1 MAVVGSS
8 GLPRGDGR
16 RDALHHRER
25 VRRKISEQLRK
36 RIGEEDIIASG
47 PEKRIRVPVKGTRRW
62 RFILD
67 REHGEGVGEGEGEPG
82 DVLGPPGDQ
91 AGQPGQEAGLEPGE
105 ELYEVWLD
113 MDDVEEMLFSEL
125 ELPRLKP
132 KLKAGDTSVT
142 EVVFDDLA
150 RQGPRIDKKATLR
163 ENLAANAR
171 RGHVGLGGIDKRDLR
186 YLSYRERRQPRHR
199 AVIFLAMD
207 VSGSMDADRKRMA
220 RLFFYWCV
228 QFLRRRYD
236 QTEIVFISHTT
247 EAREVTE
254 EQFFGRAESGG
265 TRVSSAFEE
274 VQRIQQERFAA
285 EDWNVYVLHVSD
297 GDNFAADN
305 PPTLELIRQLSPV
318 CALVGYLQ
326 VDPSGVDGR
335 WGGAPYKLSSFYHE
349 HGSDIDGFVFA
360 EAHDDRELW
369 PALKRFFAR
378 DGVERAVR

>member
-1 MAVVGSS
+1 MAVVGDS
-8 GLPRGDGR
+8 GLPRDEGR

-25 VRRKISEQLRK
+25 LRRKITEQLRE
-36 RIGEEDIIASG
+36 RIGEEDIIAAG
-47 PEKRIRVPVKGTRRW
+47 PEKRIRVPLKGTRRW

-67 REHGEGVGEGEGEPG
+67 RELEQGVGEGEGEPG
-82 DVLGPPGDQ
+82 EVI
-91 AGQPGQEAGLEPGE
+91 GQPGKQPSVPGEAGLEPGE

-113 MDDVEEMLFSEL
+113 MEDVEEFLFSEL

-132 KLKAGDTSVT
+132 KQEGGAHTTK
-142 EVVFDDLA
+142 VVFDDLA

-163 ENLAANAR
+163 ETLARNAR
-171 RGHVGLGGIDKRDLR
+171 RGRTGLGGIEKGDLR
-186 YLSYRERRQPRHR
+186 FLSYRERPQPRHK

-236 QTEIVFISHTT
+236 QTEIVFIAHTT

-254 EQFFGRAESGG
+254 EEFFGRAESGG

-274 VQRIQQERFAA
+274 IERIQRERFPS
-285 EDWNVYVLHVSD
+285 EDWNVYVVHVSD
-297 GDNFAADN
+297 GDNFTADN
-305 PPTLELIRQLSPV
+305 PHTLELIERLTRA

-326 VDPSGVDGR
+326 VDPSGRGAR
-335 WGGAPYKLSSFYHE
+335 WGGAGYKLSSFYEE
-349 HGSDIDGFVFA
+349 HAGGLDGFVFA
-360 EAHDDRELW
+360 EASDDRGLW
-369 PALKRFFAR
+369 PALKKFFAKEE
-378 DGVERAVR
+378 VEAAVR

>member
-1 MAVVGSS
+1 M
-8 GLPRGDGR
+8 
-16 RDALHHRER
+16 
-25 VRRKISEQLRK
+25 RRKITEQLRE
-36 RIGEEDIIASG
+36 RIGEEDIIAAG
-47 PEKRIRVPVKGTRRW
+47 PEKRIRVPIKGTRRW
-62 RFILD
+62 QFILD
-67 REHGEGVGEGEGEPG
+67 RGLEQGVGGGPGEPG
-82 DVLGPPGDQ
+82 DILGPPG
-91 AGQPGQEAGLEPGE
+91 GQVPGGSEAGLEPGE

-132 KLKAGDTSVT
+132 KQQAGAQTT

-150 RQGPRIDKKATLR
+150 RHGPRIDMKATLR
-163 ENLAANAR
+163 ENLARNAR
-171 RGHVGLGGIDKRDLR
+171 RGRTRLGGIEKPDMR
-186 YLSYRERRQPRHR
+186 YLSYRERPLPRNK

-236 QTEIVFISHTT
+236 QTDIVFVAHTT

-254 EQFFGRAESGG
+254 EEFFNRAESGG

-274 VQRIQQERFAA
+274 VERIQRERFPAD
-285 EDWNVYVLHVSD
+285 DWNVYVLHVSD

-305 PPTLELIRQLSPV
+305 PHTLELIERLTRI

-326 VDPSGVDGR
+326 VDPHVGSWSHQGH
-335 WGGAPYKLSSFYHE
+335 KLSRFYEQHA
-349 HGSDIDGFVFA
+349 GDLRGFAFA
-360 EAHDDRELW
+360 EAEDERELW
-369 PALKRFFAR
+369 PALKKFFAK
-378 DGVERAVR
+378 DDVEAAVR

>member
-1 MAVVGSS
+1 MAVVGNS
-8 GLPRGDGR
+8 GLPRDEGR

-25 VRRKISEQLRK
+25 VRRKITEQLRE
-36 RIGEEDIIASG
+36 RIGEEDIIAAG

-67 REHGEGVGEGEGEPG
+67 RELEQGVGAGGGEPG
-82 DVLGPPGDQ
+82 DVIGPPGGQ
-91 AGQPGQEAGLEPGE
+91 LPGAGEAGLEPGE

-113 MDDVEEMLFSEL
+113 MEDVEEILFSEL
-125 ELPRLKP
+125 ELPRLRP
-132 KLKAGDTSVT
+132 KQQAGAQAT

-163 ENLAANAR
+163 ENLARNAR
-171 RGHVGLGGIDKRDLR
+171 RGRTRLSGIEKADLR
-186 YLSYRERRQPRHR
+186 FLSYRERPEPRHK

-220 RLFFYWCV
+220 RLFFYWCA

-236 QTEIVFISHTT
+236 QTEIVFIAHTT

-254 EQFFGRAESGG
+254 EEFFGRAESGG

-274 VQRIQQERFAA
+274 IERIQRERFPS
-285 EDWNVYVLHVSD
+285 EDWNIYVLHVSD
-297 GDNFAADN
+297 GDNFTADN
-305 PPTLELIRQLSPV
+305 PNTLHLIERLTRA

-326 VDPSGVDGR
+326 VDPSGYSAR
-335 WGGAPYKLSSFYHE
+335 WSGAAYKLSSFYAE
-349 HGSDIDGFVFA
+349 HASGLDGFVFA
-360 EAHDDRELW
+360 EASDDRELW
-369 PALKRFFAR
+369 PALKKFFAKE
-378 DGVERAVR
+378 GVEAAVR

>member
-1 MAVVGSS
+1 MAVVEES
-8 GLPRGDGR
+8 GLSRDEGR

-25 VRRKISEQLRK
+25 VRRKITEQLRE
-36 RIGEEDIIASG
+36 RIGEEDIIAAG

-67 REHGEGVGEGEGEPG
+67 RELDHGVGEGEGEPG
-82 DVLGPPGDQ
+82 QVIGPPGDQ
-91 AGQPGQEAGLEPGE
+91 LPATGEPGLEPGD

-113 MDDVEEMLFSEL
+113 MEDVEELLFSEL

-132 KLKAGDTSVT
+132 KQQASAEAT

-150 RQGPRIDKKATLR
+150 RRGPRIDKKATLR
-163 ENLAANAR
+163 ETLARNAR
-171 RGHVGLGGIDKRDLR
+171 RGRTRLGGIEKADLR
-186 YLSYRERRQPRHR
+186 FLSYRERPQPRHK

-228 QFLRRRYD
+228 QFLRRRYE
-236 QTEIVFISHTT
+236 QTEIVFIAHTT

-254 EQFFGRAESGG
+254 EEFFGHAQSGG

-274 VQRIQQERFAA
+274 IERIQRERFPS

-297 GDNFAADN
+297 GDNFTADN
-305 PPTLELIRQLSPV
+305 PHALELIERLTRA
-318 CALVGYLQ
+318 CALLGYLE
-326 VDPSGVDGR
+326 VDPARRSAR
-335 WGGAPYKLSSFYHE
+335 WGGAAYKLSSFYEE
-349 HGSDIDGFVFA
+349 HGGALDGFVFA
-360 EAHDDRELW
+360 EASDDRELW
-369 PALKRFFAR
+369 PALKKFFVKE
-378 DGVERAVR
+378 GVEAAVR

>member
-1 MAVVGSS
+1 MAVLGDS
-8 GLPRGDGR
+8 GLPRDQGR

-25 VRRKISEQLRK
+25 MRRKITDQLRE
-36 RIGEEDIIASG
+36 RIGEEDIIAAG
-47 PEKRIRVPVKGTRRW
+47 PEKRIRVPIKGTRRW
-62 RFILD
+62 QFILD
-67 REHGEGVGEGEGEPG
+67 RGLEQGVGGGDGEPG
-82 DVLGPPGDQ
+82 DILGPPGGVPG
-91 AGQPGQEAGLEPGE
+91 AGEAGLEPGE

-125 ELPRLKP
+125 ALPRLKP
-132 KLKAGDTSVT
+132 KQQANAQST

-163 ENLAANAR
+163 ENLARNAR
-171 RGHVGLGGIDKRDLR
+171 RGRTRLGGIEKPDMRF
-186 YLSYRERRQPRHR
+186 LSYRERLLPRHK

-207 VSGSMDADRKRMA
+207 VSGSMDAGRKRMA

-236 QTEIVFISHTT
+236 QTEIVFVAHTT

-254 EQFFGRAESGG
+254 EEFFNRAESGG

-274 VQRIQQERFAA
+274 VERIQRERFPA

-305 PPTLELIRQLSPV
+305 ARALELIGRLAPICS
-318 CALVGYLQ
+318 LVGYLE
-326 VDPSGVDGR
+326 VDPHAGSWSHPGH
-335 WGGAPYKLSSFYHE
+335 KLSRFYE
-349 HGSDIDGFVFA
+349 QSARDLPGFAFA
-360 EAHDDRELW
+360 EAEDERELW
-369 PALKRFFAR
+369 PALKKFFAK
-378 DGVERAVR
+378 DNVEAAVR